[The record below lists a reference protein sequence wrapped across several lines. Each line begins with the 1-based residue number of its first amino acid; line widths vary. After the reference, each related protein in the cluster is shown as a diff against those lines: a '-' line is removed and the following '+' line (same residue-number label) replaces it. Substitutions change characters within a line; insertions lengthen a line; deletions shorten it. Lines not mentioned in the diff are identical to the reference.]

1 MKCLR
6 CETVEMDIETR
17 GEGTQVFE
25 TDVCPSCRGFWLDQK
40 ELNQLDDN
48 MFVDLEDIDF
58 KDVCATDEDQTMM
71 CPRCADTPTLRKV
84 TPDAFPGVVIDT
96 CPLCKGFW
104 LDRGELEKMS
114 LVSDKLLIASLA
126 DDV

>member
-6 CETVEMDIETR
+6 CKSQNMDVETR
-17 GEGTQVFE
+17 GEGTQLFE
-25 TDVCPSCRGFWLDQK
+25 VDICPSCIGFWLDQK

-48 MFVDLEDIDF
+48 MFVDIEEIDF
-58 KDVCATDEDQTMM
+58 EDVVPTDQDQFLK
-71 CPRCADTPTLRKV
+71 CPRCGEKPVLRKV
-84 TPDAFPGVVIDT
+84 TPKAFPGVVVDICPT
-96 CPLCKGFW
+96 CRGFW

-126 DDV
+126 EDS